1 MESKVFV
8 EAERPQLLERCLS
21 PSLRTDENVS
31 YTVESNESGISV
43 EFEVSKLG
51 HLRGS
56 SDTVFRLLSLSN
68 KLLERDL

>member
-31 YTVESNESGISV
+31 YTVESSNSGLKIS
-43 EFEVSKLG
+43 FEASKLG

>member
-31 YTVESNESGISV
+31 YSLESDQEGLSI
-43 EFEVSKLG
+43 EFEASKLG

-56 SDTVFRLLSLSN
+56 SDTVFRLLSLSK
-68 KLLERDL
+68 KLVERDL